1 MIWLECSIQK
11 KTKQTKWWVT
21 GVKGSIDMCLTA
33 WPWSSTDMGLRSA
46 LIYCIISHLT
56 CVWQRLARY
65 FTNIISSSSWAYNK
79 TTQPSPRAFRWDHAI
94 DFWPMEF
101 KQKEYTIS
109 RPDIKALL
117 FLSPFSYQLP
127 PDSGDLREDS
137 DSLEDSGTSVWKDSE
152 SPNSCV
158 E

>member
-1 MIWLECSIQK
+1 
-11 KTKQTKWWVT
+11 
-21 GVKGSIDMCLTA
+21 
-33 WPWSSTDMGLRSA
+33 
-46 LIYCIISHLT
+46 
-56 CVWQRLARY
+56 
-65 FTNIISSSSWAYNK
+65 
-79 TTQPSPRAFRWDHAI
+79 
-94 DFWPMEF
+94 MEF